1 MSKPLRTTELGT
13 VVDPRAEWRQ
23 MFKEVWKTYRDYF
36 YDPHMHGL
44 DWDGLRTQYASVLE
58 DAVTRWDVN
67 FVIGELIGEINA
79 SHTYVGGGDVQSPQR
94 LQTGLLGIDWEL
106 GDGAYRIKRI
116 VRGAQWDA
124 EARSPLAEPG
134 IDVSEGDY
142 ILAVDGKPLDI
153 SRDPFAAFEGKAN
166 QTVALTINDSA
177 AVEGSR
183 EVLVKTLSSES
194 RLRHLEW
201 IEANRKRV
209 DESSEGQVG
218 YVFVPNTAVSGQTE
232 LVRQF
237 KSQMRKPGLI
247 IDERFNGGGQLPDR
261 FIELMNRQ
269 MVNRI
274 AFRNGA
280 PVTYPTVTHYG
291 HKAMLINGWA
301 GSGGDAF
308 PYFFKGLKVGP
319 LLGERTWG
327 GLIGPA
333 SGHRLI
339 DGGFFTAPPGRIFGP
354 DGTWFAEGHGVEPD
368 IPVVDDP
375 GEMARGGDPQLDA
388 AVEEV
393 LRLIK
398 ADPPRMPAPPEF
410 ERRVP

>member
-1 MSKPLRTTELGT
+1 
-13 VVDPRAEWRQ
+13 
-23 MFKEVWKTYRDYF
+23 
-36 YDPHMHGL
+36 
-44 DWDGLRTQYASVLE
+44 
-58 DAVTRWDVN
+58 
-67 FVIGELIGEINA
+67 
-79 SHTYVGGGDVQSPQR
+79 
-94 LQTGLLGIDWEL
+94 
-106 GDGAYRIKRI
+106 
-116 VRGAQWDA
+116 
-124 EARSPLAEPG
+124 
-134 IDVSEGDY
+134 
-142 ILAVDGKPLDI
+142 
-153 SRDPFAAFEGKAN
+153 
-166 QTVALTINDSA
+166 
-177 AVEGSR
+177 
-183 EVLVKTLSSES
+183 VLVKTLSSES